1 MDFSGLVD
9 AFGHAQ
15 GGGGGVES
23 GTEEGL
29 PDCVVDHFPRSNDRS
44 VGRGNSREPIG
55 KGPSLGSL
63 QGIAEVLQG
72 PPGTLQG
79 PEEIFEATEIAM
91 ADLTLSR
98 TPHSLKKVMIRKHIF
113 KQWQQRLSLK
123 VCDTLIRPGL
133 RLSSGRLRR
142 SESFF
147 YS

>member
-9 AFGHAQ
+9 AFGHTQ

-23 GTEEGL
+23 GTEQGL

-55 KGPSLGSL
+55 KSLGSL

>member
-23 GTEEGL
+23 VTEEGL

-55 KGPSLGSL
+55 KSLGSL
-63 QGIAEVLQG
+63 QGIAEVSQG

-113 KQWQQRLSLK
+113 KQWQQIMIFK
-123 VCDTLIRPGL
+123 GL
-133 RLSSGRLRR
+133 
-142 SESFF
+142 
-147 YS
+147 

>member
-44 VGRGNSREPIG
+44 VGRGNSREHSLPIG
-55 KGPSLGSL
+55 KSLGSL

-113 KQWQQRLSLK
+113 KQWQQIMIFK
-123 VCDTLIRPGL
+123 GL
-133 RLSSGRLRR
+133 
-142 SESFF
+142 
-147 YS
+147 

>member
-113 KQWQQRLSLK
+113 KQWQQRLS
-123 VCDTLIRPGL
+123 
-133 RLSSGRLRR
+133 
-142 SESFF
+142 
-147 YS
+147 